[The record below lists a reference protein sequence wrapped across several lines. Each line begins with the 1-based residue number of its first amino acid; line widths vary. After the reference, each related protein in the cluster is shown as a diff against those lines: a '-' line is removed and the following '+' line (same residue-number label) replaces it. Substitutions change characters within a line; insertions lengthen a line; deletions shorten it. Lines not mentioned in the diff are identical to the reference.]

1 MVGKHVQVE
10 LANRDDIPNY
20 WGYTVTVEKNSFGNV
35 VKDRGFDLIIA
46 TSRHGVP
53 LRDVVGKIAE
63 EWRKANAIVVA
74 FGAPTQ
80 GLYEIVKSEGLDLD
94 DVVDFVVN
102 TIPEQGTE
110 TVRTEEALI
119 ASLAILNEKFDL

>member
-1 MVGKHVQVE
+1 MVGKRVQVE

-35 VKDRGFDLIIA
+35 VKNRDFDLIIA
-46 TSRHGVP
+46 TSRYGVP
-53 LRDVVGKIAE
+53 LRDLVGKIAE

-74 FGAPTQ
+74 FGAPKQ
-80 GLYEIVKSEGLDLD
+80 GLHEILKSEGLDLD

-119 ASLAILNEKFDL
+119 ASLAILNEQFGL